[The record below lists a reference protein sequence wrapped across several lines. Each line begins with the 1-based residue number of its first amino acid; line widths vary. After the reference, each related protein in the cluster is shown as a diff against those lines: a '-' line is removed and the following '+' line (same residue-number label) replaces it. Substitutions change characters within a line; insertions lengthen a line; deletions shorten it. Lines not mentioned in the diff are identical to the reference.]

1 VFLALP
7 GEEEEDL
14 AQDLDQE
21 MTIREEEEEEEEI
34 EIIETKIEVE
44 AEAEVKA
51 VQEKIEIGI
60 DILRREE
67 IADRHRNPA
76 LDVQVLQRNK
86 VIQKNGEA
94 IPKTAFRNVVRS

>member
-7 GEEEEDL
+7 EEEEEDL

-44 AEAEVKA
+44 AEAEAKA

-60 DILRREE
+60 DILRRGE
-67 IADRHRNPA
+67 IADRHQNPA
-76 LDVQVLQRNK
+76 RDVQVLQRNK
-86 VIQKNGEA
+86 VIPKNGEA
-94 IPKTAFRNVVRS
+94 IPKTVFRNVVRS